1 MKRAENAK
9 RKAAAAA
16 AAASDGEVVA
26 VESDDSR
33 QGVRPPEKYF

>member
-9 RKAAAAA
+9 RKAA